1 MEKKYHYSCLPNGL
15 ASSPRLFTK
24 LMKPVF
30 ATLRQYGYK
39 NDGFIVDSLLIGDTE
54 DESES
59 NIKDT
64 NTVLKK
70 PKILLI
76 FLCN

>member
-1 MEKKYHYSCLPNGL
+1 
-15 ASSPRLFTK
+15 
-24 LMKPVF
+24 MKPVF

-64 NTVLKK
+64 NTVLKWIGFVVHEK
-70 PKILLI
+70 QFS
-76 FLCN
+76 FLSQQNK